1 MSMIKKSNQPIIV
14 AGIGEVLWDIVGEQE
29 TLGGAPVNFAFNAAQ
44 LGASAYAISAVGDDG
59 RGNRAIKLLQN
70 KSINV
75 DYIQKTRQETGYV
88 LAHTD
93 DKGVASYRFP
103 DDVAWDNLRL
113 NPAVCQLIDKV
124 NVICFGSLAQRSQ
137 TTRDTIYRYLT
148 LASDEQEKKRESIKT
163 LKVFDLNIRQ
173 NFYSREIIERSLQF
187 ANVLKLNDD
196 ELVIMQHLFAL
207 KGNQKEQLKQ
217 LLDGY
222 GLSLIALTCG
232 EKGSMLVTTNETSE
246 HAGFPCQVV
255 DTIGA
260 GDAFTAAVSLGLLK
274 GLSLAQINHQANYL
288 ASTVCQRT
296 GAMNDIPK
304 DVIGNLCTNAC
315 T

>member
-44 LGASAYAISAVGDDG
+44 LGASAYAIAAVGDDE

-75 DYIQKTRQETGYV
+75 DYVQKTTQQTGYV
-88 LAHTD
+88 LADTD
-93 DKGVASYRFP
+93 SKGIATYQFP
-103 DDVAWDNLRL
+103 DNVAWDNLTV
-113 NPAVCQLIDKV
+113 NSAICKLIKKLD
-124 NVICFGSLAQRSQ
+124 VICFGSLAQRSQ
-137 TTRDTIYRYLT
+137 ITRDTIYRYLT
-148 LASDEQEKKRESIKT
+148 LASNEQEKNRERIKT

-173 NFYSREIIERSLQF
+173 NFYSKAIIKRSLQF
-187 ANVLKLNDD
+187 ANILKLNDD
-196 ELVIMQHLFAL
+196 ELVLMQHLFSL
-207 KGNQKEQLKQ
+207 KGTQAEQLKQ
-217 LLDGY
+217 LLNNY
-222 GLSLIALTCG
+222 NLSLVALTCG
-232 EKGSMLVTTNETSE
+232 GKGSVLVTDDEISE
-246 HAGFPCQVV
+246 HTGFPCQVV

-260 GDAFTAAVSLGLLK
+260 GDAFTAAVVLGWLK

-288 ASTVCQRT
+288 ASYVCQRT

>member
-44 LGASAYAISAVGDDG
+44 LGASAYAISAVGDDE

-75 DYIQKTRQETGYV
+75 DYIQTTRQETGYV
-88 LAHTD
+88 LADTD
-93 DKGVASYRFP
+93 DKGVASYQFP
-103 DDVAWDNLRL
+103 DNIAWDNLTV
-113 NPAVCQLIDKV
+113 NSAICKLIKKLD
-124 NVICFGSLAQRSQ
+124 VICFGSLAQRSKS
-137 TTRDTIYRYLT
+137 TRETIYHYLA
-148 LASDEQEKKRESIKT
+148 LASNAQEKNQGTIQT

-173 NFYSREIIERSLQF
+173 NFYSKAIIERSLQF
-187 ANVLKLNDD
+187 ANILKLNDD
-196 ELVIMQHLFAL
+196 ELVLMQHLFSL
-207 KGNQKEQLKQ
+207 KGTQAEQLKQ
-217 LLDGY
+217 LLNNY
-222 GLSLIALTCG
+222 NLSLVALTRG
-232 EKGSMLVTTNETSE
+232 QKGSVLVTDDEKSE
-246 HAGFPCQVV
+246 HTGFPCQVV

-260 GDAFTAAVSLGLLK
+260 GDAFTAAVVLGWLK

-288 ASTVCQRT
+288 ASTVCQRA

-304 DVIGNLCTNAC
+304 DVIGKLFNFPG
-315 T
+315 